1 LILPYNIDLIYQERN
16 VAESI
21 MSICIDVTGYMKDSV
36 NVRKDL
42 ATLCDRP
49 SLEAKPNA
57 RGKLIRPNA
66 PYYLKL
72 IERKEVLRWLKT
84 LKFLDRYTT
93 NIKWAVN
100 VDTGKLNGL
109 KSHDYHIFIERL
121 MPIMPMT
128 ILNLI
133 CGRCLL
139 NLVTWS
145 VHLPRDRCPSH
156 VVVTASSRILA
167 AFGSR
172 LLKSA
177 PAAISRLAWR
187 PSSPTDGSG
196 LLAATTAMGISTWR
210 VGATAAIGIST

>member
-49 SLEAKPNA
+49 SLEAKSNA

-93 NIKWAVN
+93 NIK
-100 VDTGKLNGL
+100 
-109 KSHDYHIFIERL
+109 
-121 MPIMPMT
+121 
-128 ILNLI
+128 
-133 CGRCLL
+133 
-139 NLVTWS
+139 
-145 VHLPRDRCPSH
+145 
-156 VVVTASSRILA
+156 
-167 AFGSR
+167 
-172 LLKSA
+172 
-177 PAAISRLAWR
+177 
-187 PSSPTDGSG
+187 
-196 LLAATTAMGISTWR
+196 
-210 VGATAAIGIST
+210 